1 MYRKTENQ
9 LPLENFHLPFDG
21 KLRND
26 NRWVRLSQII
36 PWGVLEEKY
45 AKQFTKSGMGAPAK
59 PVRIALGALIIKE
72 KCGFT
77 DEETVEQIRE
87 NHYFQYFI
95 GLPAYRD
102 EKPFDPSMM
111 VYFRKRL
118 GAKILQEVNE
128 LICGTPANS
137 EAQAIEKDD
146 DDDDKPSDSSS
157 KTKNQGHL
165 ILDATCAPADI
176 RYPTDLS
183 LLNEAREKLEAII
196 DILYEALPA
205 PPKRKP
211 RSYRIKARKDFL
223 KAAKTRKITKKA
235 IYKAIGKQLRYV
247 KRDLKTI
254 DDLLKQAP
262 QETLKLRQEK
272 NLETIREL
280 YQQQQTMH
288 QTGIPRIENRIVS
301 ISQPHVRPIV
311 RGKASAETEF
321 GAKLSISLVNG
332 FARVETLR
340 WDNYNEGIELIQH
353 AKAFRS
359 RYGFYPEAICA
370 DKIFRNRDSLRF
382 CKKYGIRLSGPRL
395 GRPNENELK
404 AQKSLARKDSR
415 IRNAVEGKF
424 GEGKRRYGLARIMA
438 KLPETSE
445 SVIMLQF
452 LVMNL
457 EHKLRVLLYQFFKV
471 LFWGYSNIEFRNN
484 CIPYASFAW
493 LVSII
498 AQPKRSNGANSL
510 PKRG

>member
-9 LPLENFHLPFDG
+9 LPLDNFHLPFGG

-26 NRWVRLSQII
+26 NRWVRLSQNI
-36 PWGVLEEKY
+36 PWDVLEEKY
-45 AKQFTKSGMGAPAK
+45 AKHFAKSGMGAPAK
-59 PVRIALGALIIKE
+59 PVRMALGSLIIKE

-77 DEETVEQIRE
+77 DEETIEQIRE

-95 GLPAYRD
+95 GLPEYRD

-128 LICGTPANS
+128 LICGTPVNR
-137 EAQAIEKDD
+137 ETQDIEKDD
-146 DDDDKPSDSSS
+146 DDDDQPSGSSS
-157 KTKNQGHL
+157 ETKNQGHL

-183 LLNEAREKLEAII
+183 LLNEAREKLEAIM
-196 DILYEALPA
+196 DILYKALPE

-211 RSYRIKARKDFL
+211 RNYRIKARKDFL
-223 KAAKTRKITKKA
+223 KAAKARKITKKA
-235 IYKAIGKQLRYV
+235 IHKAIGKQLRYV
-247 KRDLKTI
+247 KRDLKII
-254 DDLLKQAP
+254 DSLLKQVP
-262 QETLKLRQEK
+262 KETLKPRQEK

-280 YQQQQTMH
+280 YRQQQIMH

-332 FARVETLR
+332 FARVETLS
-340 WDNYNEGIELIQH
+340 WDNYNEGTELIKH
-353 AKAFRS
+353 AKAFRR
-359 RYGFYPEAICA
+359 RYGFYPEAISA
-370 DKIFRNRDSLRF
+370 DKIYHNRDSLRF
-382 CKKYGIRLSGPRL
+382 CKKHGIRLSGPRL
-395 GRPNENELK
+395 GRPNEKELK
-404 AQKSLARKDSR
+404 AQKSLAQKDSR

-445 SVIMLQF
+445 TVIMLQF

-471 LFWGYSNIEFRNN
+471 WLRLYWGKIFWNK
-484 CIPYASFAW
+484 CILLEY
-493 LVSII
+493 
-498 AQPKRSNGANSL
+498 
-510 PKRG
+510 

>member
-9 LPLENFHLPFDG
+9 LPLENFHLPFGG

-26 NRWVRLSQII
+26 NRWVQLSQII
-36 PWGVLEEKY
+36 PWDMLEEKY
-45 AKQFTKSGMGAPAK
+45 AKHFAKSGMGAPAK
-59 PVRIALGALIIKE
+59 PVRMALGALIIKE

-95 GLPAYRD
+95 GLPEYQD

-118 GAKILQEVNE
+118 GAKILKEVNE
-128 LICGTPANS
+128 SICGAPANS
-137 EAQAIEKDD
+137 KTQDTEKDNN
-146 DDDDKPSDSSS
+146 DDDKPSDDSSE
-157 KTKNQGHL
+157 TKNRGHL

-183 LLNEAREKLEAII
+183 LLNEAREKLEAIM
-196 DILYEALPA
+196 DILYKALPE

-211 RSYRIKARKDFL
+211 RNYRINARKDYL
-223 KAAKTRKITKKA
+223 KAAKARKLTKKA
-235 IYKAIGKQLRYV
+235 IHKAIGKQLRYV

-254 DDLLKQAP
+254 DDLLKQVP
-262 QETLKLRQEK
+262 KETLKSNQEK
-272 NLETIREL
+272 NLATIREV

-288 QTGIPRIENRIVS
+288 QTGVPRIENRIVS

-321 GAKLSISLVNG
+321 GAKLSLSLVNG
-332 FARVETLR
+332 YARVETLS
-340 WDNYNEGIELIQH
+340 WNNYNEGIELTKH
-353 AKAFRS
+353 AKAFRR
-359 RYGFYPEAICA
+359 RYGFYPEAISA
-370 DKIFRNRDSLRF
+370 DKIYRNRDSLRF
-382 CKKYGIRLSGPRL
+382 CKEHGIRLSGPPL
-395 GRPNENELK
+395 GRPNEKELK
-404 AQKSLARKDSR
+404 VQKSLARKDSR

-471 LFWGYSNIEFRNN
+471 LFLGFSNIGFRNK
-484 CIPYASFAW
+484 CIILEF
-493 LVSII
+493 
-498 AQPKRSNGANSL
+498 
-510 PKRG
+510 